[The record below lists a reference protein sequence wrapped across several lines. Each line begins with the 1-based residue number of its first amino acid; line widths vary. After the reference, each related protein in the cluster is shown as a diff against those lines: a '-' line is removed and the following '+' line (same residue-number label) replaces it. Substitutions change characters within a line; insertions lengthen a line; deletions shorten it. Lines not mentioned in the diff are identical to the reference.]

1 MCGITGFL
9 DTRRDDTTAELE
21 AKVTRMSDAI
31 IHRGPDDSGAW
42 IDASA
47 GIALGFRRLAI
58 VDLTP
63 TGHQPMVSSSGRFV
77 MVFNGEI
84 YNYAEMRNELISA
97 GVSFRG
103 TSDSEV
109 MVEAIDAWGL
119 TPSIKRFNG
128 QFAFALWDRRD
139 RVMHLVRDRV
149 GVKPMYFGWSGDVL
163 LFGSEL
169 KCLRA
174 YPDFRGEINRD
185 ALTLYMRHNYIPAP
199 YSIYQGVQK
208 QTPGTILS
216 FPYDRP
222 GIIPESEVFWS
233 AHSAVEAGLANPFTG
248 SETEA
253 IEQLDS
259 LLRESVRLRMMA
271 DVPLGAFLSGGV
283 DSSAIVA
290 LMQAESSRP
299 VKTFTIG
306 FHEDDYNEAEH
317 ARKVAAHL
325 KTEHTELMVT
335 PQEAQAVIPK
345 LPALYDE
352 PFSDSSQIPTYLVS
366 EMTRKHVTVSLSG
379 DGGDELFAGYNR
391 YFWGRDIWSR
401 IGWMGSGIREALAGG
416 MRVLSPQTW
425 DAVFRGLKPVL
436 PQSFRVP
443 AAGEKMQKMADVVA
457 VDSPQNLYNH
467 LVSHWKHPEELV
479 IGGLEPRTPL
489 TDTAQWP
496 DIPDFTRW
504 MMYMDLVTYLPDD
517 ILAKVDRASMGVS
530 LEARVPYLDDHRV
543 IEYAWRLPMNMKIR
557 DGQGKWILRQVLYKY
572 VPKEL
577 IERPKMGFGIPI
589 DAWLRGPLRDWA
601 EDLLDESRMRAE
613 GFINPAPVQK
623 YWRDHLSG
631 VHNYQYYL
639 WDILVFQ
646 EWLRSQVPQ
655 TQM

>member
-9 DTRRDDTTAELE
+9 DTRRADTTAELE
-21 AKVTRMSDAI
+21 TKVTRMSDAI
-31 IHRGPDDSGAW
+31 VHRGPDDSGFW
-42 IDASA
+42 VDAAA

-58 VDLTP
+58 VDLSP
-63 TGHQPMVSSSGRFV
+63 TGHQPMISASGRFV

-84 YNYAEMRNELISA
+84 YNYAEMRNELISS
-97 GVSFRG
+97 GVAFRG

-119 TPSIKRFNG
+119 KPSIKRFNG

-139 RVMHLVRDRV
+139 RILHLVRDRV
-149 GVKPMYFGWSGDVL
+149 GVKPMYYGWAGGVL

-169 KCLRA
+169 KALRA
-174 YPDFRGEINRD
+174 HPEFQGEINRD
-185 ALTLYMRHNYIPAP
+185 ALTLYMRHNYIPVP
-199 YSIYQGVQK
+199 YSIYQNIQK
-208 QTPGTILS
+208 QTPGTILT
-216 FPYDRP
+216 FQFDQPA
-222 GIIPESEVFWS
+222 GIPTLEEFWS
-233 AHSAVEAGLANPFTG
+233 SRGAVEAGLANPFTG
-248 SETEA
+248 SEAEA
-253 IEQLDS
+253 IEQLDA

-290 LMQAESSRP
+290 LMQAESSQP

-306 FHEDDYNEAEH
+306 FHEDDYNEAKH
-317 ARKVAAHL
+317 ARKVAEHL

-335 PQEAQAVIPK
+335 PQEARAVIPK

-401 IGWMGSGIREALAGG
+401 IGWMGSGLRGAMAGG

-425 DAVFRGLKPVL
+425 DSVFRKLKPVL
-436 PQSFRVP
+436 PNEFRLP
-443 AAGEKMQKMADVVA
+443 AAGEKMQKLADVVA
-457 VDSPQNLYNH
+457 VDSPQNLYYH
-467 LVSHWKHPEELV
+467 LVSHWKHPEEVV
-479 IGGLEPRTPL
+479 IGGREPITPL
-489 TDTAQWP
+489 TDGANWP
-496 DIPDFTRW
+496 NIPDFTRW
-504 MMYMDLVTYLPDD
+504 MMYMDQVTYLPDD

-543 IEYAWRLPMNMKIR
+543 IEYAWRLPMRMKIR
-557 DGQGKWILRQVLYKY
+557 NGQGKWILRQVLYKY
-572 VPKEL
+572 IPKDL

-601 EDLLDESRMRAE
+601 EDLLDESHMRAE

-623 YWRDHLSG
+623 YWRDHLAG

-646 EWLRSQVPQ
+646 EWLRAQVPQ